1 MKTTEIR
8 ELSAAELDT
17 KLADLKEQLF
27 NLRFQMATGQC
38 ENPMKIRIRSLKN
51 NLYIAEFKRKARV
64 LRDSEG
70 DEFLY
75 SYDTIVLAKHGDR
88 NIAD

>member
-27 NLRFQMATGQC
+27 NLRFQLAINQL
-38 ENPMKIRIRSLKN
+38 ENPMRIKAVKKDIARINTLLRKN
-51 NLYIAEFKRKARV
+51 ELDAASKA
-64 LRDSEG
+64 
-70 DEFLY
+70 
-75 SYDTIVLAKHGDR
+75 
-88 NIAD
+88 